1 MINPTKEQMVVLGA
15 AAVNGEYAVSRAYN
29 SKWGDDLQVLKDLES
44 MGLMELVTLERN
56 PLTNAFVRTARI
68 TPAGRAAWEA
78 FIRTTKD

>member
-56 PLTNAFVRTARI
+56 PQTNAFVRTARI
-68 TPAGRAAWEA
+68 TDAGREA

>member
-1 MINPTKEQMVVLGA
+1 MTKEQMVLLGA
-15 AAVNGEYAVSRAYN
+15 AAENGVYAVSRAYN

-68 TPAGRAAWEA
+68 TPAGSAAWEA